1 MTGEPASFRP
11 KPRLPRGFED
21 RLPAQLALETHI
33 VAKATATYH
42 TWGFEPLETPAFEYA
57 DTLGKF
63 LPDQD
68 RPNEGV
74 FALQDDDGQWMSLR
88 YDLTAPL
95 ARFVA
100 EHRQSLPRPYRRYAA
115 GPVWRNEK
123 PGPGRFRQF
132 WQCDADSVGAPG
144 PAADAEVIAMMAE
157 ALEAI
162 GLAPGDYVIKL
173 SDRRLLDGLL
183 DTLGLAHDEAGRR
196 ARIAVLRSI
205 DKIDRLGADGVRLLL
220 TTGRKD
226 DSGDFTPGACL
237 EPAMAD
243 RVLAFV
249 AGGAGIDDLER
260 LAAGSAAGTAGA
272 SSLRQIAEILAR
284 LGLDASSWRLDTSVV
299 RGLEYYTGPVFEAET
314 VLNDV
319 QGRRISFGSVASGGR
334 YDGLVARFGGEAA
347 PATGCSI
354 GVSRLA
360 AVLQAAGRAPGA
372 DAGPVVVLAL
382 QGEHMPDYFAMAQSL
397 RGAGF
402 RAEVYVGGA
411 GMKAQMKYA
420 DKRGAAVAVIV
431 GEDERAKGVVTVKNL
446 RLGQYYA
453 ALAGDARDAWKNVQG
468 LIQVEAPRDA
478 LVETVKAA
486 MSARAP

>member
-1 MTGEPASFRP
+1 
-11 KPRLPRGFED
+11 
-21 RLPAQLALETHI
+21 
-33 VAKATATYH
+33 
-42 TWGFEPLETPAFEYA
+42 
-57 DTLGKF
+57 
-63 LPDQD
+63 
-68 RPNEGV
+68 
-74 FALQDDDGQWMSLR
+74 
-88 YDLTAPL
+88 
-95 ARFVA
+95 
-100 EHRQSLPRPYRRYAA
+100 
-115 GPVWRNEK
+115 
-123 PGPGRFRQF
+123 
-132 WQCDADSVGAPG
+132 
-144 PAADAEVIAMMAE
+144 
-157 ALEAI
+157 
-162 GLAPGDYVIKL
+162 
-173 SDRRLLDGLL
+173 
-183 DTLGLAHDEAGRR
+183 
-196 ARIAVLRSI
+196 
-205 DKIDRLGADGVRLLL
+205 
-220 TTGRKD
+220 
-226 DSGDFTPGACL
+226 
-237 EPAMAD
+237 MAD

>member
-1 MTGEPASFRP
+1 MTGESASFRP

-21 RLPAQLALETHI
+21 RRPGQLALEAHI
-33 VAKATATYH
+33 VARATAVYDA
-42 TWGFEPLETPAFEYA
+42 WGFDALETPAFEYA

-100 EHRQSLPRPYRRYAA
+100 ENRQFLPRPFRRYAA

-144 PAADAEVIAMMAE
+144 PAADAEVIAMLAE

-162 GLAPGDYVIKL
+162 GLARGDYLIKV

-183 DTLGLAHDEAGRR
+183 DTLGLAQDEAGRA
-196 ARIAVLRSI
+196 ARLRVLRSI
-205 DKIDRLGADGVRLLL
+205 DKIDRLGTDGVRLLL

-226 DSGDFTPGACL
+226 ESGDFTPGAGL
-237 EPAMAD
+237 DPVTAD
-243 RVLAFV
+243 RVLAFA
-249 AGGAGIDDLER
+249 AGNADIDELER
-260 LAAGSAAGTAGA
+260 LTAGSATGA
-272 SSLRQIAEILAR
+272 DGAAALRAIAEILQR
-284 LGLDASSWRLDTSVV
+284 LGLSEQCWRLDTSVV
-299 RGLEYYTGPVFEAET
+299 RGLEYYTGPVFEAESL
-314 VLNDV
+314 VCND
-319 QGRRISFGSVASGGR
+319 QGERVSFGSVASGGR
-334 YDGLVARFGGEAA
+334 YDGLVARFGGEPA

-360 AVLQAAGRAPGA
+360 ATLQMAGRAPA
-372 DAGPVVVLAL
+372 PSPGPVVVLAL
-382 QGEHMPDYFAMAQSL
+382 DADQMPDYFAIAQSL
-397 RGAGF
+397 REAGV
-402 RAEVYVGGA
+402 RAEVYLGGA

-431 GEDERAKGVVTVKNL
+431 GGDERAKGVVTVKNL
-446 RLGQYYA
+446 KLGEHYA
-453 ALAGDARDAWKNVQG
+453 ALAGDAREAWKDAQH
-468 LIQVEAPRDA
+468 LIQVEAPRAD
-478 LVETVKAA
+478 LVEVVKAA
-486 MSARAP
+486 LAAQAR